1 MARKLDVTIYCANS
15 RGRYLETFEE
25 QEPNKWYGVAE
36 TRLPD
41 VGLFEKRGNAPA
53 KPEKKPGIFEMFKSK
68 LTSAPEP
75 KREPS
80 LSITGEI
87 FLGTHKC
94 PCCGNDGFVKCGCG
108 AMTCMPAE
116 SKKFKCAVCG
126 VSGTIDHYMSDLSG
140 DMNEGG
146 GNRKNNT
153 LG

>member
-1 MARKLDVTIYCANS
+1 MARRLDVTIYCANS

-25 QEPNKWYGVAE
+25 QEPDKWYGVAE

-41 VGLFEKRGNAPA
+41 VGLFEKRGASQS
-53 KPEKKPGIFEMFKSK
+53 KPERKPGIFEMFRSKPAPAPKS
-68 LTSAPEP
+68 
-75 KREPS
+75 EPS

-94 PCCGNDGFVKCGCG
+94 PCCGNGSFVKCGCG
-108 AMTCMPAE
+108 AMTCMPAD
-116 SKKFKCAVCG
+116 SKRFKCAVCG
-126 VSGTIDHYMSDLSG
+126 NSGTIDHYISDLSG

-146 GNRKNNT
+146 TRRKNNT